1 MPKPYFLPRPSGLY
15 VRFRVPTDLRSAVGS
30 RFILRSLRG
39 LRGDAARL
47 SAACLAVAL
56 SEAFDALRKGIGM
69 VDFKKLLD
77 SAQQAADSG
86 SLRDWT
92 ASGVKVGG
100 VDFGTVTTSGP
111 QDTLD
116 FINTMQAAAGIAV
129 PGRTQTPTV
138 PVPQVVAP
146 VSDAPLLSAEI
157 ANHIADLER
166 RQLAADTITE
176 SKHSLRLLLG
186 IVGDVPVDQIKA
198 PQIRKFWDGVRWWPA
213 KASVVRRYRGL
224 TVPEIIDKGR
234 EDDVPMPSPHT
245 MNKHRQ
251 RLSKFFVCLIDA
263 DLIVKSPLKGTG
275 PEIDTSTDLD
285 TGRPFTDFELGQIF
299 DPLRF
304 LPWAKSLPHRFWGPM
319 LGLYSGARVNE
330 VAQLYLDDVRQ
341 VNGVWG
347 LFFWKNGRGQKIK
360 TKSSIRFVPLAQP
373 LLDAGFLEF
382 VEDMRATGHPRLF
395 PHLPAGT
402 KKNGKPNGAGYGRQL
417 SRQFSVYVRGFGVEK
432 GVAFHAFRHTLS
444 TALAEAFVSTTTIAL
459 ITGHARK
466 QEVPVLE
473 THYIHIAD
481 VKSLSERVAALAKF
495 KPPVALAK
503 YQKGQFFTAMADRDA
518 LHQ

>member
-30 RFILRSLRG
+30 RFILRSMRG

-56 SEAFDALRKGIGM
+56 SDGFDALRKGTGM

-86 SLRDWT
+86 SVRDWT
-92 ASGVKVGG
+92 AIGVKVGG

-116 FINTMQAAAGIAV
+116 FIKTLQAAAGIAV
-129 PGRTQTPTV
+129 PAQAQTLAAPA
-138 PVPQVVAP
+138 QVVAP
-146 VSDAPLLSAEI
+146 VSDAPLLSVEI

-166 RQLAADTITE
+166 RQLATDTITE

-186 IVGDVPVDQIKA
+186 IVGDVQVDQIKA

-224 TVPEIIDKGR
+224 SVPEIIEKGR
-234 EDDVPMPSPHT
+234 KDDVPMPSRHT

-251 RLSKFFVCLIDA
+251 RLSVFFTGLIGS
-263 DLIVKSPLKGTG
+263 DLIIKSPLKGLG
-275 PEIDTSTDLD
+275 PEIDTSTELD

-304 LPWAKSLPHRFWGPM
+304 LPWAKSSPHRFWGPM

-360 TKSSIRFVPLAQP
+360 TKP
-373 LLDAGFLEF
+373 D
-382 VEDMRATGHPRLF
+382 
-395 PHLPAGT
+395 
-402 KKNGKPNGAGYGRQL
+402 
-417 SRQFSVYVRGFGVEK
+417 
-432 GVAFHAFRHTLS
+432 
-444 TALAEAFVSTTTIAL
+444 
-459 ITGHARK
+459 
-466 QEVPVLE
+466 
-473 THYIHIAD
+473 
-481 VKSLSERVAALAKF
+481 
-495 KPPVALAK
+495 
-503 YQKGQFFTAMADRDA
+503 
-518 LHQ
+518 